1 MASDAFYGYGTPF
14 MRTREAIKEILS
26 AHGINTPGTIETPDR
41 VARMYE
47 DELLAGYR
55 MDPDD
60 LFKTFDSDGNDQLV
74 LVRNI
79 PFYSLCEHHMIPFHG
94 VAHLG
99 YIPREKV
106 LGLSKTAR
114 LVEVFSRRLQ
124 IQERMTVQ
132 IADALEKGLAPV
144 RGVMV
149 VLEARHLCMEM
160 RGIQK
165 VGSTTVTSAVRGD
178 FLTDGA
184 SRQEFLS
191 LLRQTS

>member
-1 MASDAFYGYGTPF
+1 MAAERTAFTQH
-14 MRTREAIKEILS
+14 AIKALLRNY
-26 AHGINTPGTIETPDR
+26 GIDTPGTKETPER

-55 MDPDD
+55 EDPMD
-60 LFKTFDSDGNDQLV
+60 LFKVFDADGNDQLV
-74 LVRNI
+74 LVKNI

-99 YIPREKV
+99 YIPKEKV

-114 LVEVFSRRLQ
+114 LVEVFARRLQ
-124 IQERMTVQ
+124 IQERMTVE
-132 IADALEKGLAPV
+132 IADALERGLAPT

-149 VLEARHLCMEM
+149 VLEAAHLCMIM

-178 FLTDGA
+178 FLTDPA
-184 SRQEFLS
+184 SRQEFLA
-191 LLRQTS
+191 LLRR